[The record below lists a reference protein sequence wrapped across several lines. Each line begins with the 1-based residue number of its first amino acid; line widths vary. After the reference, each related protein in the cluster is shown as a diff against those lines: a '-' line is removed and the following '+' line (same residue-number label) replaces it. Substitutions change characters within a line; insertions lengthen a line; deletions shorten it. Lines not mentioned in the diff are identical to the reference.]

1 MAGGAIMLSDHVERY
16 VRLRQT
22 LGFKFHDA
30 AKQLRAFAA
39 FAAAKGDTHFRAS
52 TAVAWA
58 AQASSPNARY
68 IRLRNVRH
76 VARFLHVEDPVHEVP
91 PSNLFHSSRVRS
103 LPYIY
108 PPQEVTQIVK
118 AANRLRRTY
127 ALRRE
132 AYATLLGLI
141 AATGLRV
148 SEALDLRLRDVLPD
162 GILRIRH
169 TKFGKTRLV
178 PLHPTV
184 VAALGAY
191 LDVRQRS
198 AVIDDHVFLSPKNR
212 RIAASTVNATF
223 HRVLR
228 LARITPTQR
237 GWPRIHDLRHTFAT
251 RALERCS
258 TRREAV
264 ARHFVALAT
273 YLGHADIANTY
284 WYFEATPELLRDI
297 SAAAEAFVAK
307 EER

>member
-1 MAGGAIMLSDHVERY
+1 MLTDHVERY
-16 VRLRQT
+16 VHLRQT

-39 FAAAKGDTHFRAS
+39 FAVAEGDTHCRAS

-58 AQASSPNARY
+58 THASSPNARY

-76 VARFLHVEDPVHEVP
+76 LARFLHVEDPIHEVP
-91 PSNLFHSSRVRS
+91 PPNLFHSSKVRP

-108 PPQEVTQIVK
+108 SPEQVSQIV
-118 AANRLRRTY
+118 AATRRLRPTY

-132 AYATLLGLI
+132 GYATLLGLI
-141 AATGLRV
+141 AATGLRI
-148 SEALDLRLRDVLPD
+148 SEALDLMVSDVLPD

-178 PLHPTV
+178 PLHPTAV
-184 VAALGAY
+184 VALDAY
-191 LDVRQRS
+191 LKVRRRS
-198 AVIDDHVFLSPKNR
+198 ATTDDHVFISLRNR

-223 HRVLR
+223 RRVLR
-228 LARITPTQR
+228 LARIAPLQR

-258 TRREAV
+258 TRRDAV

-284 WYFEATPELLRDI
+284 WYLEATPELLRDI
-297 SAAAEAFVAK
+297 SAAAEMLVTK
-307 EER
+307 EMR

>member
-1 MAGGAIMLSDHVERY
+1 MLTDQVERY

-39 FAAAKGDTHFRAS
+39 FAAAQGDTHVRAS

-58 AQASSPNARY
+58 GQASSANARY

-76 VARFLHVEDPVHEVP
+76 VARFLYAEDPVHEVV
-91 PSNLFHSSRVRS
+91 PSNLFHSPKVRS
-103 LPYIY
+103 MPYIY
-108 PPQEVTQIVK
+108 PPEEVNQIVE
-118 AANRLRRTY
+118 AAGRLRRTY
-127 ALRRE
+127 ALRRKV
-132 AYATLLGLI
+132 YAMLLGLI

-148 SEALDLRLRDVLPD
+148 SEALDLRLSDVLPD

-178 PLHPTV
+178 PLHPTAI
-184 VAALGAY
+184 AALTAY

-198 AVIDDHVFLSPKNR
+198 AAVDDHLFLSLHNR
-212 RIAASTVNATF
+212 RIASSTVNATF
-223 HRVLR
+223 RRMLQ

-237 GWPRIHDLRHTFAT
+237 GWPRIHDVRHTFAT
-251 RALERCS
+251 RALEQCA
-258 TRREAV
+258 TRRDAV

-284 WYFEATPELLRDI
+284 WYLEATPELLRDI
-297 SAAAEAFVAK
+297 SGAAEALVAK
-307 EER
+307 EMP

>member
-1 MAGGAIMLSDHVERY
+1 MLTDQVERY

-22 LGFKFHDA
+22 LGFKFDDA

-39 FAAAKGDTHFRAS
+39 FAAANGDSHVRGS

-58 AQASSPNARY
+58 GQARSPNARY
-68 IRLRNVRH
+68 IRLRNVRC
-76 VARFLHVEDPVHEVP
+76 VACFLHAEDPVHEVP
-91 PSNLFHSSRVRS
+91 PSNLFHSPKVRS

-108 PPQEVTQIVK
+108 SSEEVIQIVK
-118 AANRLRRTY
+118 AARRLRRTY
-127 ALRRE
+127 PLRRDV
-132 AYATLLGLI
+132 YATLLGLI
-141 AATGLRV
+141 AATGLRI
-148 SEALDLRLRDVLPD
+148 SEALDLRVNDVLPD
-162 GILRIRH
+162 GILRIRY

-178 PLHPTV
+178 PLHPTA
-184 VAALGAY
+184 VAALRAY
-191 LDVRQRS
+191 LDVRRR
-198 AVIDDHVFLSPKNR
+198 AATMDDHIFLSVRNR
-212 RIAASTVNATF
+212 RIASSTVHATF
-223 HRVLR
+223 RRVLR

-284 WYFEATPELLRDI
+284 WYLEATPQLLRDI
-297 SAAAEAFVAK
+297 SAAAEVLAK
-307 EER
+307 EMP

>member
-1 MAGGAIMLSDHVERY
+1 MLSDDVDRY

-30 AKQLRAFAA
+30 AKQLRAFTA
-39 FAAAKGDTHFRAS
+39 FATANGDTHVRAS

-91 PSNLFHSSRVRS
+91 PANLFHSPKVRS

-108 PPQEVTQIVK
+108 SPEEVRQIVR
-118 AANRLRRTY
+118 AAGRLRQTYRLRREVYT
-127 ALRRE
+127 
-132 AYATLLGLI
+132 TLLGLI
-141 AATGLRV
+141 AATGLRI
-148 SEALDLRLRDVLPD
+148 SEALDLRMSDVLPD
-162 GILRIRH
+162 GILRIWH

-178 PLHPTV
+178 PLHPTAL
-184 VAALGAY
+184 AALRAY
-191 LDVRQRS
+191 LDARQRS
-198 AVIDDHVFLSPKNR
+198 AATDDHVFLSPHHR
-212 RIAASTVNATF
+212 RIASSTVNATF
-223 HRVLR
+223 RRVLR

-237 GWPRIHDLRHTFAT
+237 DWPRIHDLRHTFAT

-258 TRREAV
+258 TQREAV

-284 WYFEATPELLRDI
+284 WYLEATPELLRDI
-297 SAAAEAFVAK
+297 SAAAEALVA
-307 EER
+307 EEMP